1 MIKRILRKLI
11 YREKSS
17 GEKYIAY
24 CKRGGGATIG
34 NNVTVYSAKN
44 TTIDETSLQHIF
56 IGDNTQITAGVII
69 LAHDY
74 SYSVL
79 GNIYGELPR
88 QQKDTII
95 GKNVFIGM
103 NSIILMG
110 SNIGDN
116 VIIGAGSVVSG
127 HIPSNTVCAGNPAK
141 IICSLDQF
149 LVKGRTR
156 FEESARCY
164 YAGIKRKK
172 QDVTEEDMIIYRS
185 LFAEKSEMER
195 YIAYGKFRGL
205 ENEKI
210 INMENYRKYKTFN
223 DFMEDIQ

>member
-1 MIKRILRKLI
+1 MIKKILRKLI

-24 CKRGGGATIG
+24 CKRGGATIG

-88 QQKDTII
+88 QQRDTII

-127 HIPSNTVCAGNPAK
+127 RIPSNTVCAGNPAK

-172 QDVTEEDMIIYRS
+172 QNVTEEDMIIYRS
-185 LFAEKSEMER
+185 LFTEKSEMER
-195 YIAYGKFRGL
+195 YIAYGKFCGV

>member
-24 CKRGGGATIG
+24 CKRGGATIG

-127 HIPSNTVCAGNPAK
+127 PIPSNTVCAGNPAK

-195 YIAYGKFRGL
+195 YIAYGKFRGV

>member
-1 MIKRILRKLI
+1 MIKRILRRLI

-24 CKRGGGATIG
+24 CKRGGATIG

-195 YIAYGKFRGL
+195 YIAYGKFRGV

>member
-195 YIAYGKFRGL
+195 YIAYGKIRGV

>member
-24 CKRGGGATIG
+24 CKRGGATIG

-56 IGDNTQITAGVII
+56 IGDNTPITAGVII

-195 YIAYGKFRGL
+195 YIAYGKFRGV

>member
-1 MIKRILRKLI
+1 MHIV
-11 YREKSS
+11 
-17 GEKYIAY
+17 
-24 CKRGGGATIG
+24 RGGGATIG

-88 QQKDTII
+88 QQRDTII

-110 SNIGDN
+110 SN
-116 VIIGAGSVVSG
+116 GAGSVVSG
-127 HIPSNTVCAGNPAK
+127 RIPSNTVCAGNPAK

-172 QDVTEEDMIIYRS
+172 QNVTEEDMIIYRS
-185 LFAEKSEMER
+185 LFTEKSEMER
-195 YIAYGKFRGL
+195 YIAYGKFCGV

>member
-1 MIKRILRKLI
+1 MHIV
-11 YREKSS
+11 S
-17 GEKYIAY
+17 GG
-24 CKRGGGATIG
+24 RATIG

-195 YIAYGKFRGL
+195 YIAYGKFRGV

>member
-1 MIKRILRKLI
+1 MIKQILRKLI

-24 CKRGGGATIG
+24 CKRGGATIG

-88 QQKDTII
+88 QQRDTII

-127 HIPSNTVCAGNPAK
+127 CIPSNTVCAGNPAK

-149 LVKGRTR
+149 LVKGRIR

-172 QDVTEEDMIIYRS
+172 QNVTEEDMIIYRS
-185 LFAEKSEMER
+185 LFTEKSEMER
-195 YIAYGKFRGL
+195 YIAYGKFRGV

>member
-1 MIKRILRKLI
+1 MHIV
-11 YREKSS
+11 S
-17 GEKYIAY
+17 G
-24 CKRGGGATIG
+24 GGGATIG

-88 QQKDTII
+88 QQRDTII

-195 YIAYGKFRGL
+195 YIAYEKFRGV
-205 ENEKI
+205 ENKKI

>member
-24 CKRGGGATIG
+24 CKRGGATIG

-88 QQKDTII
+88 QKKDTII

-195 YIAYGKFRGL
+195 YIAYGKFRGV

>member
-1 MIKRILRKLI
+1 MIKQILRKLI

-24 CKRGGGATIG
+24 CKRGGATIG

-56 IGDNTQITAGVII
+56 IGDNTQITAGAII

-195 YIAYGKFRGL
+195 YIAYGKFRGV

>member
-17 GEKYIAY
+17 GEEYIAY
-24 CKRGGGATIG
+24 CKRGGATIG

-195 YIAYGKFRGL
+195 YIAYGKFRGV

>member
-1 MIKRILRKLI
+1 MHIV
-11 YREKSS
+11 S
-17 GEKYIAY
+17 G
-24 CKRGGGATIG
+24 GGGATIG

-195 YIAYGKFRGL
+195 YIAYGKFRGV

>member
-24 CKRGGGATIG
+24 CKRGGATIG

-195 YIAYGKFRGL
+195 YIAYGKFRGV

>member
-24 CKRGGGATIG
+24 CKRGGATIG

-116 VIIGAGSVVSG
+116 VLSGAGSVVSG

-195 YIAYGKFRGL
+195 YIAYGKFRGV

>member
-17 GEKYIAY
+17 GEKYIPY
-24 CKRGGGATIG
+24 CKRGGATIG

-195 YIAYGKFRGL
+195 YIAYGKFRGV

>member
-1 MIKRILRKLI
+1 MHTSIIV
-11 YREKSS
+11 
-17 GEKYIAY
+17 G
-24 CKRGGGATIG
+24 GGGATIG
-34 NNVTVYSAKN
+34 KNVTVYNARN

-195 YIAYGKFRGL
+195 YIAYGKFRGV

>member
-1 MIKRILRKLI
+1 M
-11 YREKSS
+11 
-17 GEKYIAY
+17 
-24 CKRGGGATIG
+24 
-34 NNVTVYSAKN
+34 TVYSAKN

-56 IGDNTQITAGVII
+56 IGDSTQITAGVII

-195 YIAYGKFRGL
+195 YIAYGKFRGV

>member
-1 MIKRILRKLI
+1 MIKQILRKLI

-24 CKRGGGATIG
+24 CKRGGATIG

-88 QQKDTII
+88 QQRDTII

-172 QDVTEEDMIIYRS
+172 QNVTEEDMIIYRS
-185 LFAEKSEMER
+185 LFTEKSEMER
-195 YIAYGKFRGL
+195 YIAYGKFCGV

>member
-24 CKRGGGATIG
+24 CKRGGATIG

-172 QDVTEEDMIIYRS
+172 QNVTEEDMIIYRS
-185 LFAEKSEMER
+185 LFTEKSEMER
-195 YIAYGKFRGL
+195 YIAYGKFCGV

>member
-24 CKRGGGATIG
+24 CKRGGATIG

-88 QQKDTII
+88 QQRDTII

-195 YIAYGKFRGL
+195 YIAYGKFRGV

>member
-24 CKRGGGATIG
+24 CKRGGATIG

-88 QQKDTII
+88 QQRDTII

-127 HIPSNTVCAGNPAK
+127 RIPSNTVCAGNPAK

-172 QDVTEEDMIIYRS
+172 QNVTEEDMIIYRS
-185 LFAEKSEMER
+185 LFTEKSEMER
-195 YIAYGKFRGL
+195 YIAYGKFCGV

>member
-1 MIKRILRKLI
+1 MIKQILRKLI

-24 CKRGGGATIG
+24 CKRGGATIG

-56 IGDNTQITAGVII
+56 IGYNTQITAGVII

-88 QQKDTII
+88 QQRDTII

-127 HIPSNTVCAGNPAK
+127 RIPSNTVCAGNPAK

-172 QDVTEEDMIIYRS
+172 QNVTEEDMIIYRS
-185 LFAEKSEMER
+185 LFTEKSEMER
-195 YIAYGKFRGL
+195 YIAYGKFCGV

>member
-1 MIKRILRKLI
+1 MHIV
-11 YREKSS
+11 S
-17 GEKYIAY
+17 
-24 CKRGGGATIG
+24 GGGATIG

-185 LFAEKSEMER
+185 LFTEKSEMER
-195 YIAYGKFRGL
+195 YIAYGKFCGV

>member
-1 MIKRILRKLI
+1 MHIV
-11 YREKSS
+11 S
-17 GEKYIAY
+17 
-24 CKRGGGATIG
+24 GGGATIG
-34 NNVTVYSAKN
+34 NNLNVYSAKN

-195 YIAYGKFRGL
+195 YIAYGKFRGV

>member
-1 MIKRILRKLI
+1 MIKQILRKLI

-195 YIAYGKFRGL
+195 YIAYGKFRGV

>member
-24 CKRGGGATIG
+24 CKRGGATIG

-116 VIIGAGSVVSG
+116 VILGAGSVVSG

-195 YIAYGKFRGL
+195 YIAYGKFRGV

>member
-24 CKRGGGATIG
+24 CKRGGATIG

-88 QQKDTII
+88 QQKDTIT

-195 YIAYGKFRGL
+195 YIAYGKFRGV

>member
-1 MIKRILRKLI
+1 MGWKCGMKDKKIVFH
-11 YREKSS
+11 
-17 GEKYIAY
+17 
-24 CKRGGGATIG
+24 CC
-34 NNVTVYSAKN
+34 TVYQLIVAIQVKCVFYSSYWSELIISKS
-44 TTIDETSLQHIF
+44 SLQHIF

-195 YIAYGKFRGL
+195 YIAYGKFRGV

>member
-1 MIKRILRKLI
+1 MIKRILRTLI

-24 CKRGGGATIG
+24 CKRGGATIG

-195 YIAYGKFRGL
+195 YIAYGKFRGV

>member
-1 MIKRILRKLI
+1 MIKQILRKLI

-24 CKRGGGATIG
+24 CKRGGATIG

-88 QQKDTII
+88 QQRDTII

-195 YIAYGKFRGL
+195 YIAYEKFRGV
-205 ENEKI
+205 ENKKI

>member
-1 MIKRILRKLI
+1 MIKQILRKLI

-88 QQKDTII
+88 QQRDTII

-116 VIIGAGSVVSG
+116 VIIGAWKCCFWTYTVKYCMCRKSRKNNLFTRSVPCKG
-127 HIPSNTVCAGNPAK
+127 ANT
-141 IICSLDQF
+141 I
-149 LVKGRTR
+149 
-156 FEESARCY
+156 
-164 YAGIKRKK
+164 
-172 QDVTEEDMIIYRS
+172 
-185 LFAEKSEMER
+185 
-195 YIAYGKFRGL
+195 
-205 ENEKI
+205 
-210 INMENYRKYKTFN
+210 
-223 DFMEDIQ
+223 

>member
-1 MIKRILRKLI
+1 MIKLILRKLI

-24 CKRGGGATIG
+24 CKRGGATIG

-195 YIAYGKFRGL
+195 YIAYGKFRGV

>member
-1 MIKRILRKLI
+1 MIKQILRKLI

-24 CKRGGGATIG
+24 CKGGGATIG

-88 QQKDTII
+88 QQRDTII

-195 YIAYGKFRGL
+195 YIAYEKFRGV
-205 ENEKI
+205 ENKKI